1 MSPVLDLVV
10 MLTAYLLVMGYLA
23 IGVRTL
29 LRDPNGGPRR
39 RSDRR
44 GWPELLRQVA
54 VTAVGGHVL
63 LLVVVAAYYV
73 AVAHHD
79 MEFVL
84 GAVTGTASLTGVALP
99 LLLALMWL
107 THRRG

>member
-23 IGVRTL
+23 IGLRAL
-29 LRDPNGGPRR
+29 LRDPGGGPRR

-44 GWPELLRQVA
+44 GWAELLRQVA
-54 VTAVGGHVL
+54 LTAIGGHAL

-79 MEFVL
+79 REFVL
-84 GAVTGTASLTGVALP
+84 GALTGTASLTGVALP
-99 LLLALMWL
+99 VLLALTWL
-107 THRRG
+107 THHRG